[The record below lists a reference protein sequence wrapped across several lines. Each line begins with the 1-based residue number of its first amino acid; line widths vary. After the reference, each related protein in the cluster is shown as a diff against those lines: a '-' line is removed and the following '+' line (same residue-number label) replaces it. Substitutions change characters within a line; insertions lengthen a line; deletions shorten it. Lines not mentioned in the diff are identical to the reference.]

1 MPWRP
6 GSAGGKVWDTVLDL
20 PGSGSEV
27 PAGVSS
33 SRRDRLSHGVS
44 DPITSPRRCGETR

>member
-27 PAGVSS
+27 PAGALIAAPGPLTRSATQ
-33 SRRDRLSHGVS
+33 RLTDSL
-44 DPITSPRRCGETR
+44 P